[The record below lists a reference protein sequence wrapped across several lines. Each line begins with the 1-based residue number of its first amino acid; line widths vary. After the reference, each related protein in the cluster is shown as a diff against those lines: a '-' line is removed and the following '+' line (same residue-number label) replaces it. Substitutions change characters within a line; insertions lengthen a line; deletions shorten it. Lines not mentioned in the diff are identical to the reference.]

1 MMDAQVRLTPLRVAM
16 VADAFEAKVEVLDA
30 TGTVIASDAANSFY
44 PQAWTEDQIQEAVYS
59 AYAAH
64 YRNGGS
70 PFFMR
75 QALTTPKV
83 VVIVMRV
90 SGSQTASGVK
100 LRAVPTA
107 SLRSGQHLTASHAP

>member
-1 MMDAQVRLTPLRVAM
+1 
-16 VADAFEAKVEVLDA
+16 VEVLDTA
-30 TGTVIASDAANSFY
+30 GTVLASDAAKSFY

-64 YRNGGS
+64 YLNGGS

-75 QALTTPKV
+75 QALTTPQG

-100 LRAVPTA
+100 LKAIPTA
-107 SLRSGQHLTASHAP
+107 YLRSGQHLTASHAP